1 MVTIKEIAKKAGVSV
16 GTVSKVLNYNK
27 TVSEINRKKVIKT
40 IKELNYTP
48 SRIARSLS
56 KGKTKNIGFIIP
68 DISNPFFPEL
78 VRGASDV
85 LIPEGYYVFLCS
97 SDNNP
102 EKEDFYIRD
111 LISMWVDGII
121 IAPSDTE
128 NRDISIFNEI
138 ISPFV
143 VVDREIKELKKDL
156 VIINNKKGSY
166 GAVKHLIGN
175 GHKKIAILEGPKY
188 TITAQNRY
196 EGWKKAMEEINQFKE
211 GLVFWG
217 SFSIDSG
224 YETMNEVF
232 NRLGMVDAI
241 FACNDLIALGAI
253 QAIEEKGYK
262 IPDVISIVGF
272 DDIYL
277 SKFLKPSLTTV
288 RQPIYEIGK
297 TAANILLDRID
308 GSKDFVPKKIVVE
321 GSLIVR
327 DSVSR
332 RV

>member
-1 MVTIKEIAKKAGVSV
+1 MVTIKEIAKKSGVSV

-27 TVSEINRKKVIKT
+27 TVSEINRKKVIK
-40 IKELNYTP
+40 IVKELNYTP
-48 SRIARSLS
+48 NRIARSLS
-56 KGKTKNIGFIIP
+56 KGRTKNIGFIIP
-68 DISNPFFPEL
+68 DIANPFFPEL
-78 VRGASDV
+78 VRGASNV

-111 LISMWVDGII
+111 LVSMWIDGII

-128 NRDISIFNEI
+128 NRDTSIFNEI

-156 VIINNKKGSY
+156 VIINNKKGAY
-166 GAVKHLIGN
+166 DAVKHLISN

-196 EGWKKAMEEINQFKE
+196 KGWKKAMEEINQFKE
-211 GLVFWG
+211 DLVFWG

-224 YETMNEVF
+224 YEMMNEVF
-232 NRLGMVDAI
+232 SRLGMVDAI

-297 TAANILLDRID
+297 TAANILLDRIN

-332 RV
+332 RA